1 MATTTKR
8 RKNSVTKFLQ
18 DVIDD
23 SKELVDDMIDR
34 ARTAEDHARNAI
46 RDIADDEDSE
56 SPSSGE
62 LADLKKA
69 LAELTGKV
77 EALAETKSAK

>member
-1 MATTTKR
+1 MATVTKR
-8 RKNSVTKFLQ
+8 RKNSITKFLQ

-34 ARTAEDHARNAI
+34 ARDAEESVHDTVRDVVDEEGKDNTA
-46 RDIADDEDSE
+46 
-56 SPSSGE
+56 PSGQE
-62 LADLKKA
+62 LEDLKVA

-77 EALAETKSAK
+77 DKLAKVSK